1 MPHEIRDQVVDYVR
15 KWSGKTEVTIGQVQ
29 KWIGIYSSTYCSWVR
44 NYGRVFEHNGWIPR
58 DHWLDDW
65 EKQAILQ
72 SHFDH
77 PLAGYRRLTYMMID
91 ANVVAC
97 SAATV
102 YRILS
107 DAGLLK
113 RNRHRSRKGTGFQ
126 QPLVAHEHWH
136 IDISYINITETFY
149 FMATILDGFSRSIV
163 HWDIRQ
169 KMEEVDIEVILQA
182 AREKFPGVTP
192 RIISDNGPQFVAR
205 DFKHFIRLCGMKH
218 VRTSPYYPQSNGK
231 IERYHRTIKSD
242 CIRPLAPLCLEDAKR
257 SVGKYVLEYNTLR
270 LHSAIGYVTPL
281 AMLEGRQQAIFD
293 ERDRKLEE
301 ARELRARTRA
311 AKSSRKSEIFPA
323 GPEPTAYPIP
333 VVAEDKAL
341 PGGNLSAAAMPLTEA
356 RAGRI

>member
-72 SHFDH
+72 YHFGH

-107 DAGLLK
+107 EAGLLK

-136 IDISYINITETFY
+136 IDISYINITGTFY

-169 KMEEVDIEVILQA
+169 KLEEVDIEVILQA

-242 CIRPLAPLCLEDAKR
+242 CIRPLAPLCLEDATR
-257 SVGKYVLEYNTLR
+257 GVGKYVLEYNTLR

-311 AKSSRKSEIFPA
+311 AKSSRKSEIFPT